1 MYDQIHLTEELEAEE
16 DGRKLRRTIHHGIR
30 ILTENI
36 PTQRSVALG
45 LWIGA
50 GSRDEEEG
58 AYGSTHFLEHL
69 LFKGTRERSAQDIA
83 QEIDFLGGDI
93 NAMTSKQFTCYHGRV
108 FDEDLP
114 RAVSLIADMVASAT
128 FTAKD
133 MGLERGVILDELA
146 MYADDPAE
154 VASEQLAIA
163 TFGDHPMARPVG
175 GTPDSVANLT
185 YERLA
190 EHYST
195 HYRPPEL
202 VVTAAGSVEHDTLVN
217 LVLQALS
224 RHWDLREEN
233 PVDRRAPEAIEYRMS
248 RRVLTRPAEQAAV
261 AIGLPG
267 FAYDDPR
274 RPALLAAMTILGS
287 GSSARLFQ
295 EIREKRGLAYSTYA
309 YTSSFG
315 GGGMSAMA
323 AQTKPAQATKV
334 AALMVETLEHLAS
347 GGPTPLEVESAYRRL
362 RAGAVFDAESLQQR
376 MMRLGVA
383 ELISGKLF
391 SLDELLRRQRE
402 VTAESISEM
411 LELLASG
418 PRSLVMVGP
427 VE

>member
-1 MYDQIHLTEELEAEE
+1 MYDQLHLTEELTAEE
-16 DGRKLRRTIHHGIR
+16 DGRVLRRTIHHGIR
-30 ILTENI
+30 VLTENI

-114 RAVSLIADMVASAT
+114 RAVSLLADMVASAT
-128 FTAKD
+128 FTKKD

-154 VASEQLAIA
+154 VASEQLPIA
-163 TFGDHPMARPVG
+163 TFGDHPIARPVG
-175 GTPDSVANLT
+175 GTPQSVADLA
-185 YERLA
+185 YEALA
-190 EHYST
+190 EHYAT

-202 VVTAAGSVEHDTLVN
+202 VITAAGSVDHDHLVR
-217 LVLQALS
+217 LVLEALS
-224 RHWDLREEN
+224 RHWDLTDEE
-233 PVDRRAPEAIEYRMS
+233 PVARPVHEQVGYEMTERILR
-248 RRVLTRPAEQAAV
+248 RPAEQAAV

-267 FAYDDPR
+267 FAYGDPR

-295 EIREKRGLAYSTYA
+295 EIREKRGLAYTTYA

-315 GGGMSAMA
+315 GGGMSAMV
-323 AQTKPAQATKV
+323 AQTKPVQAYRV
-334 AALMVETLEHLAS
+334 ASLMTETLENLAS

-402 VTAESISEM
+402 VRREDICEM
-411 LELLASG
+411 LNLLASG